1 MIGGAMAERT
11 NLDIDL
17 VRGFVAV
24 AETRSFSRAGDR
36 LLRSQSTVSLQI
48 KRLES
53 QLNRRL
59 FDRTP
64 RAVKLTAEG
73 EAFLVD
79 ARRLLDANDAAIAR
93 LSEPDLRGLVRLGT
107 PEDFAT
113 SHLPDVL
120 ARFAKAHPHV
130 ALEVTCDLTLNLLA
144 RFETGAF
151 DLVLVKRQPSAR
163 ADGIRVWREKLVWV
177 AGGEFATDD
186 PEPLPLV
193 VSPAPCVYRKRATE
207 ALDAKGRSWRVA
219 YTCAS
224 LAGQMAAVR
233 AGLGVSVLP
242 RDMVPQGLR
251 ALEGR
256 GLPKLDDS
264 EIAVLDA
271 GNLSTPARRLRE
283 HIVRS
288 LEEGA

>member
-1 MIGGAMAERT
+1 MVERL
-11 NLDIDL
+11 NLDVDL

-24 AETRSFSRAGDR
+24 AEARSFSRAGDR

-48 KRLES
+48 KRLENI
-53 QLNRRL
+53 LKRRL

-64 RAVKLTAEG
+64 RAVKLTVEG

-79 ARRLLDANDAAIAR
+79 ARRLLDANDAAVAR
-93 LSEPDLRGLVRLGT
+93 LAEPDLRGLVRLGT

-144 RFETGAF
+144 RFEKGAF

-177 AGGEFATDD
+177 AGGEFDSD
-186 PEPLPLV
+186 EGSSLPLV

-207 ALDAKGRSWRVA
+207 ALDAKGRAWRVA

-224 LAGQMAAVR
+224 LAGQSAAVR
-233 AGLGVSVLP
+233 AGLGVTVLP

-251 ALEGR
+251 AIEGQ
-256 GLPKLDDS
+256 GFPKLEDS

>member
-1 MIGGAMAERT
+1 MAERL
-11 NLDIDL
+11 NLDVDL
-17 VRGFVAV
+17 VRSFVAV
-24 AETRSFSRAGDR
+24 AEARSFSRAGDR

-48 KRLES
+48 KRLENI
-53 QLNRRL
+53 LKRRL

-79 ARRLLDANDAAIAR
+79 ARRLLDANDAAVAR
-93 LSEPDLRGLVRLGT
+93 LAEPDLRGLVRLGT

-113 SHLPDVL
+113 SHLPEVL
-120 ARFAKAHPHV
+120 ARFSKAHPHV

-151 DLVLVKRQPSAR
+151 DLVLVKRQPSSR

-177 AGGEFATDD
+177 AGGEFVLA
-186 PEPLPLV
+186 ERESLPLV

-207 ALDAKGRSWRVA
+207 ALDAKGRAWRVA

-224 LAGQMAAVR
+224 LAGQTAAVR
-233 AGLGVSVLP
+233 AGLGVTVLP

-251 ALEGR
+251 AIEGL
-256 GLPKLDDS
+256 GLPKLEDS